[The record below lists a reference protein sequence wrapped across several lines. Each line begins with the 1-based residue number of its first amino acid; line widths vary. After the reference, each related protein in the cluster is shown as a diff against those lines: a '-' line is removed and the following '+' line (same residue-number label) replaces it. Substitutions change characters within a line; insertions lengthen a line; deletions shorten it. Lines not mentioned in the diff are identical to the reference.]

1 MKKIYPHIWLYAML
15 FIMLLLLVPRAGFE
29 GDVGCWV
36 RWGTHIHDQ
45 GLRNA
50 YEHPGNNYNPFY
62 HYVLWAYG
70 KLVGTPE
77 KIQRYRHA
85 LKAFTLLFDFA
96 GAIMLAALATPGSQR
111 RFMLS
116 LLLLFNIGYL
126 YNTLVWEQIDA
137 ILTFFAA
144 LAVVLALR
152 KNITLSV
159 LAYVIAFN
167 VKPQAIIF
175 LPPLFF
181 LWLPLLRTRGIVIGQ
196 AIGAAV
202 VLQLLILTPFVW
214 MAERSGWPRLVEINL
229 HAADMYPFI
238 SMSARNL
245 WTFIAPDGPFPL
257 ISAWDDTTVGAL
269 GLTYRQWG
277 LILFMLCSAIA
288 LLPLLLLCLMAFRQK
303 RQQYVVREQAL
314 VLISCATIPLLFTYL
329 NTQMHER
336 YWHAAVLFLGGYGF
350 LTGRYQLLILVS
362 VAYTIQLEAILRFL
376 ELKNYGTLLFNAWLN
391 ATMFTVSVVWAIAEI
406 YRIAPVR
413 RMWASLTS
421 SIQGSNRVSNP
432 LVASVE

>member
-1 MKKIYPHIWLYAML
+1 ML
-15 FIMLLLLVPRAGFE
+15 FVMLLLIVPRAGFL
-29 GDVGCWV
+29 GDVDCWV

-70 KLVGTPE
+70 KLLGTPE

-96 GAIMLAALATPGSQR
+96 GAIMLAALAAPGRQR

-116 LLLLFNIGYL
+116 LILLFNIGYL

-137 ILTFFAA
+137 ILTFFIA

-152 KNITLSV
+152 NNITLSV
-159 LAYVIAFN
+159 LSYVLAFN
-167 VKPQAIIF
+167 VKMQAIIF
-175 LPPLFF
+175 LPPLLF
-181 LWLPLLRTRGIVIGQ
+181 LWLPLIRTRGIVIWRAVGA
-196 AIGAAV
+196 AIG
-202 VLQLLILTPFVW
+202 LQLLILTPFVW
-214 MAERSGWPRLVEINL
+214 LAERSGWPRLVDINL

-238 SMSARNL
+238 SMSAHNL

-257 ISAWDDTTVGAL
+257 ISAWDDTTVGAG

-277 LILFMLCSAIA
+277 LILFMAASVVA
-288 LLPLLLLCLMAFRQK
+288 LLPLLLLGLTAFRQR
-303 RQQYVVREQAL
+303 RQQYVVQEQAL
-314 VLISCATIPLLFTYL
+314 VLISFATIPLLFTYL

-336 YWHAAVLFLGGYGF
+336 YWHAAILFLGGYGF
-350 LTGRYQLLILVS
+350 LTRRYGLLILVS

-391 ATMFTVSVVWAIAEI
+391 AAMFTVSIIWAIAET
-406 YRIAPVR
+406 YRVAPVR
-413 RMWASLTS
+413 HMWANLTS
-421 SIQGSNRVSNP
+421 RIQSNNRLSNVSLAN
-432 LVASVE
+432 AE